1 VFGTSNRATPT
12 RFRELP
18 VGLVRM
24 NREIMEGR
32 GTPELHALPGMCRAV
47 ASTPALPPPR
57 GRVRSCRESARK
69 PSASQPPG
77 ISATST
83 TARVNESEATVR
95 QCPACSLSLHT
106 CKPCCQ
112 LSSYCSVRFQ
122 GSRQAAAIQ
131 YRKTLRC
138 GPVVIASKSSQAKRH
153 MISNEETGV
162 DRYSSTSYC

>member
-69 PSASQPPG
+69 PSASSRRGFQQPQRQHASTKARQQLG
-77 ISATST
+77 SAQPVLFPFIRASH
-83 TARVNESEATVR
+83 AVN
-95 QCPACSLSLHT
+95 
-106 CKPCCQ
+106 CQ
-112 LSSYCSVRFQ
+112 AIALF
-122 GSRQAAAIQ
+122 GSRAPGRRQ
-131 YRKTLRC
+131 
-138 GPVVIASKSSQAKRH
+138 P
-153 MISNEETGV
+153 
-162 DRYSSTSYC
+162 SSTGRHCAVDLW